1 MATVGGDTFGPDE
14 VAIIRLMA
22 EQLALRHEALR
33 DLAQAIQ
40 VARDALQPLADSRPV
55 SGPAQRALVTMALM
69 SLGQASA
76 AVEELDIV
84 ARETRQFT
92 EGATK

>member
-1 MATVGGDTFGPDE
+1 MATVGGDTFGPNE
-14 VAIIRLMA
+14 AAIIRLMA
-22 EQLALRHEALR
+22 EQLALRHEVLR

-76 AVEELDIV
+76 AVEELEIV

-92 EGATK
+92 EGATR